1 MYSFHSHFLH
11 NIDEFVHIYQIL
23 EIAPVSGAYLCV
35 ILKLTLYF
43 FTFFLKAFNQ
53 AFKGVYACCINC
65 RYTSHS

>member
-43 FTFFLKAFNQ
+43 FAFFL
-53 AFKGVYACCINC
+53 
-65 RYTSHS
+65 